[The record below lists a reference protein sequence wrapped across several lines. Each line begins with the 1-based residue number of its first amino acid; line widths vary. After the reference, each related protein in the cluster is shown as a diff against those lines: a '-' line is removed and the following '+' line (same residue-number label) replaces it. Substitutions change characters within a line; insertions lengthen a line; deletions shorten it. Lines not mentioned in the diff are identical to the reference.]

1 MGEEVKNCWEYHN
14 ESARLSR
21 NCVVFKRKA
30 GDCCFFYNQHKNK
43 GKYAVSNYGTC
54 IKCPWYDKVSNT
66 KDKLFVDLW
75 TCIDCGKK
83 FDETQLDKEKM
94 FCYYCKSRSIVRD
107 DE

>member
-14 ESARLSR
+14 ESARLTR
-21 NCVVFKRKA
+21 NCVVFKKQA

-54 IKCPWYDKVSNT
+54 I
-66 KDKLFVDLW
+66 
-75 TCIDCGKK
+75 DCGKK

-94 FCYYCKSRSIVRD
+94 ICYYCKSRSIVRD